1 MLKTKAEFATLRL
14 NEDLKPYMSRY
25 LSDLVSHMVE
35 KYQPSSRTKRLIELC
50 CRDFEFSSEHV
61 DGPSW
66 SVLGIDLKRP
76 SAASFE
82 FEDRVYNEA
91 TDEWDYVPACVCKN
105 RVKVPTSTFTAIEE
119 NIFLYDYEQ
128 DAASH
133 TYESALIYCRPPSYD
148 RYPNSRHLSM
158 RQMRESWISSE
169 RARSSCNA
177 AQASPIC
184 FRSLSGTT
192 SFLRHPLPAHG
203 PTLRPSFRFLTV
215 CSIWRE
221 P

>member
-66 SVLGIDLKRP
+66 SVLGIDLKLRP
-76 SAASFE
+76 PRLSLRTAFTTKQPTNGIMCPLAFAKTESKSRRRRLLPSRRISF
-82 FEDRVYNEA
+82 Y
-91 TDEWDYVPACVCKN
+91 TT
-105 RVKVPTSTFTAIEE
+105 TSRTQPLTRTNQHSFTAG
-119 NIFLYDYEQ
+119 
-128 DAASH
+128 
-133 TYESALIYCRPPSYD
+133 PPSYD